1 MKMKTLFCVVINLI
15 MISVNAQDT
24 TLAEVPTSMSVWV
37 EGMAGYL
44 RNDNASLNKSLARAG
59 LHTFAEDVLTK
70 TLAVKVSINKPFFN
84 KMIFSFAVDKWSL
97 NGQDQVKNYSSSLDV
112 RVVEPSIGYSVLAKK
127 DFHLYPYVG
136 FCLNNSTLSY
146 NKLDTVIIQDI
157 AEITNVTKQEGMI
170 LFSNKAIDVGL
181 CGERIFKS
189 TTIDSCPRNVRF
201 FSVAIRAGYMFK
213 LDNTN
218 NASYHGKYI
227 PNGPNF
233 GSGGPYVKLSF
244 GFGVR
249 LRKVKWS

>member
-1 MKMKTLFCVVINLI
+1 MKTLFCVIINLI
-15 MISVNAQDT
+15 IISVNYAQET
-24 TLAEVPTSMSVWV
+24 TITEVPTSMSVQV

-44 RNDNASLNKSLARAG
+44 KNDNASLNKSLIRAG
-59 LHTFAEDVLTK
+59 LQSFTEDVLTK
-70 TLAVKVSINKPFFN
+70 TLAVKISINKPFLH

-112 RVVEPSIGYSVLAKK
+112 RVVEPSIGYIVLAKK
-127 DFHLYPYVG
+127 DFHLYPYAG
-136 FCLNNSTLSY
+136 FCINNSSLTYS
-146 NKLDTVIIQDI
+146 KLDTVAIQDI
-157 AEITNVTKQEGMI
+157 AEITNVTKKEGMI
-170 LFSNKAIDVGL
+170 VFSNTAIDVGL

-213 LDNTN
+213 LNNTN
-218 NASYHGKYI
+218 NASYHHKDI

-233 GSGGPYVKLSF
+233 GAGGPYVKLSF